1 MSKYF
6 EFSKISAGNYVVRVE
21 SKTLSSKHFLFKTD
35 SVKVTIPSKVK
46 VPSIHT
52 KLSFD
57 VSTIS
62 IDEEV
67 DSGIFFTLLFGGL
80 AVYLYANIDWAY
92 QLFLP
97 LLKLLAQFP
106 IIGSFIAKRLPNES
120 RYSEGVGGFSMGI
133 DHVRNKQGKSKKR

>member
-1 MSKYF
+1 M
-6 EFSKISAGNYVVRVE
+6 
-21 SKTLSSKHFLFKTD
+21 
-35 SVKVTIPSKVK
+35 K

-133 DHVRNKQGKSKKR
+133 DHVGNKQGKSKKR

>member
-1 MSKYF
+1 ML
-6 EFSKISAGNYVVRVE
+6 NQ
-21 SKTLSSKHFLFKTD
+21 KTLSSKHFLFKTD
-35 SVKVTIPSKVK
+35 SVNVTIPSKVK

-67 DSGIFFTLLFGGL
+67 DSGIFFTLLFSGL

-92 QLFLP
+92 QGFLP
-97 LLKLLAQFP
+97 LLFLLLAQFP

-133 DHVRNKQGKSKKR
+133 DHVRNKQGSQRRGEKKRCAL